1 MEEFSPATATVLGLP
16 WDYHERCRASLEADY
31 LQPIYLH
38 ARSVACECSAA
49 ALAQQDGGTCQACLT
64 LMSAILSWDFRC
76 AAPRQGTYIRGPL
89 LPIGAH
95 VLCCA
100 AALDQLLQMAARRKP
115 DELAVRL
122 AAGRIHLIV
131 QILLKAHDASSGL
144 FSALAFAWLQAISG
158 ANACV
163 WQWQAEQ
170 QQHHRE
176 AGPHMDKH
184 PPLA

>member
-76 AAPRQGTYIRGPL
+76 AAPRQGTYIRGPSCNWSTCAL
-89 LPIGAH
+89 LSFCSRSG
-95 VLCCA
+95 
-100 AALDQLLQMAARRKP
+100 LQMTAR
-115 DELAVRL
+115 
-122 AAGRIHLIV
+122 
-131 QILLKAHDASSGL
+131 
-144 FSALAFAWLQAISG
+144 
-158 ANACV
+158 
-163 WQWQAEQ
+163 
-170 QQHHRE
+170 
-176 AGPHMDKH
+176 
-184 PPLA
+184 